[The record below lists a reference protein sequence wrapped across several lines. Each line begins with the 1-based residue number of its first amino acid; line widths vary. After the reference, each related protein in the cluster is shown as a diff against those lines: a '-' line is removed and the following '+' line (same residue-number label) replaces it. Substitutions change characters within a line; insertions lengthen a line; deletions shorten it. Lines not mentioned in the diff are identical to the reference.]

1 MRLSRLGL
9 LLTMSAALPLQAC
22 GAPDR
27 EAGQSGQAATQSAAT
42 PGVFTRDQIEAAL
55 PAAVPAATPAA
66 APTTGTGGQTAPE
79 AKPAPDAGLLRL
91 QILLARAHFSPGEID
106 GLHGE
111 NTRLAIAEYR
121 KVKKLGSGDAADADL
136 VNALAAAD
144 NAPVTAEYRL
154 SEADVAGPFSPP
166 PGGDIAHQ
174 AHTGANYSTARE
186 RLAERFRLSEELLQ
200 ALNPGVD
207 FQSAGATILV
217 PALQDTPLAEV
228 ARIEIDKADR
238 ALRAF
243 DASGTLVAYYP
254 ATIGSSDNP
263 TPSGSLT
270 VVGVAPEPNYTYD
283 PSRLSFG
290 KGKEKVIVPAGPNN
304 PVGAVWIDLSRDTYG
319 IHGTPDPSKVGKTAS
334 HGCVRLT
341 NWDAQQLA
349 AAVKPGVTVRFT

>member
-9 LLTMSAALPLQAC
+9 LLMMSAALPLQAC

-27 EAGQSGQAATQSAAT
+27 EDDRSGQVATQTVST
-42 PGVFTRDQIEAAL
+42 PGIFTRDQIESAL
-55 PAAVPAATPAA
+55 PAAAPAATPVPAPATNAEGEAA
-66 APTTGTGGQTAPE
+66 RPATPAPE
-79 AKPAPDAGLLRL
+79 AGLLRL

-121 KVKKLGSGDAADADL
+121 KVRNLGSGDAADADL
-136 VNALAAAD
+136 VKALAAAD
-144 NAPVTAEYRL
+144 TAPVTAEYRL
-154 SEADVAGPFSPP
+154 TEADVAGPFSPP
-166 PGGDIAHQ
+166 PGDDIAAQ
-174 AHTGANYSTARE
+174 AQSGAHYSTARE
-186 RLAERFRLSEELLQ
+186 RIAERFRLSEDLLQ

-207 FQSAGATILV
+207 FKSAGAVILV
-217 PALQDTPLAEV
+217 PALQDRPLAEV

-243 DASGTLVAYYP
+243 DASGTLLAYYP

-290 KGKEKVIVPAGPNN
+290 KGTEKVIVPAGPNN

-349 AAVKPGVTVRFT
+349 AAVKPGVAVRFT